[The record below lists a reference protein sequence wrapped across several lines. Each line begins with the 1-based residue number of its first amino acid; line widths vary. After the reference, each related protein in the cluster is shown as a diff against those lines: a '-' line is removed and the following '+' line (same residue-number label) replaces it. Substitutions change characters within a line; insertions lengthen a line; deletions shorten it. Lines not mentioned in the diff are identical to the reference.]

1 MAITTLENTKWTFKN
16 TLPFASYAGT
26 YNIIFSNDS
35 KSCTSLELTSN
46 KILYHYNG
54 GTLIAYQDGSWVNE
68 KRKTIYI
75 ADGADVTNSTLI
87 GFITNCATQ
96 QELPTYGIYNR
107 NKVVELA
114 KAFRA
119 KTGTTA
125 LLNHTKMI
133 DVVNNINLQKEELE
147 VTYNLD
153 FTNGNMVNTAP
164 TGKAF
169 SKVTIVKPSTLI
181 PSNIL
186 SPVEIAGVQGS
197 IETYATPEALGKV
210 YKFNISPTIPN
221 TAKTYIYNFKSNG
234 TQYTYLAMGNNIITY
249 ANSGGEDIVYNNG
262 WTNEEYRT
270 LCFEEVPQG
279 ELLTMLNSNAIRQNG
294 ELYFTENGE
303 TTLATQGKY
312 LDGNLKVIVNV
323 KQLDTSDANATS
335 SDIRYTKSAYVNG
348 TKVEG
353 SIQDY
358 ANETTNLF
366 SITANLT
373 NVSATIPQYIEENE
387 TITLAITADSGYA
400 LPDSISVSGCTYT
413 YNKDSGEI
421 SLSGASSDVV
431 IGVVGVEEVTYTW
444 KCTINNLGSS
454 STSNVTFNHEG
465 TMPTF
470 EEVTFNGDVFIKI
483 PTMYGKVNTV
493 VSNQI
498 TSFTIAN
505 GKVDDSFLPFP
516 VFVKEDGTS
525 IMSYVLMGK
534 YINNSTTTV
543 QSIPNTKPSKLQID
557 NARTIV
563 RTRGNG
569 YQLFDWMFQRLWQ
582 YLIICAMNTIN
593 TNSGSGLQTDG
604 LGIYWGASGIWIDG
618 ICHNSGVLAVSYK
631 PSKYV
636 NSATASTD
644 GYTSISYNLATPTP
658 SDQCISKLGYD
669 PNNPF
674 VNYPSAS
681 VKNSS
686 FNTYYCDYY
695 YYSSGSRPFCSIVG
709 DTSARYGA
717 FLCDGYDAWT
727 YTFGVR
733 LCYRPVDE

>member
-26 YNIIFSNDS
+26 YNIIFSNDG
-35 KSCTSLELTSN
+35 KSCTSLEVTSD

-54 GTLIAYQDGSWVNE
+54 GTLIAYQDGNWTNE

-75 ADGADVTNSTLI
+75 ADGTDVTNSTLI

-96 QELPTYGIYNR
+96 QALPTYGIYNR

-133 DVVNNINLQKEELE
+133 DVINNINLQKEELE

-153 FTNGNMVNTAP
+153 FTSGNMVNTAP

-186 SPVEIAGVQGS
+186 SPVEIAGIQGS
-197 IETYATPEALGKV
+197 IETYATPETLGKV

-221 TAKTYIYNFKSNG
+221 TAKTYIHNFKSNG

-358 ANETTNLF
+358 ANETANLF
-366 SITANLT
+366 SITRNLT
-373 NVSATIPQYIEENE
+373 NVSAIIPQYIEESE
-387 TITLAITADSGYA
+387 TIMLTITANSGYT

-413 YNKDSGEI
+413 YNKNSGEI
-421 SLSGASSDVV
+421 SLSGASGDVV
-431 IGVVGVEEVTYTW
+431 IEVVGVEEATEETW
-444 KCTINNLGSS
+444 VINENPNASTLPNTSINF
-454 STSNVTFNHEG
+454 TSNEMNFSSIHYFSSEDN
-465 TMPTF
+465 PA
-470 EEVTFNGDVFIKI
+470 
-483 PTMYGKVNTV
+483 
-493 VSNQI
+493 
-498 TSFTIAN
+498 TI
-505 GKVDDSFLPFP
+505 L
-516 VFVKEDGTS
+516 
-525 IMSYVLMGK
+525 Y
-534 YINNSTTTV
+534 
-543 QSIPNTKPSKLQID
+543 
-557 NARTIV
+557 
-563 RTRGNG
+563 
-569 YQLFDWMFQRLWQ
+569 
-582 YLIICAMNTIN
+582 
-593 TNSGSGLQTDG
+593 
-604 LGIYWGASGIWIDG
+604 
-618 ICHNSGVLAVSYK
+618 
-631 PSKYV
+631 
-636 NSATASTD
+636 
-644 GYTSISYNLATPTP
+644 
-658 SDQCISKLGYD
+658 
-669 PNNPF
+669 
-674 VNYPSAS
+674 
-681 VKNSS
+681 
-686 FNTYYCDYY
+686 
-695 YYSSGSRPFCSIVG
+695 G
-709 DTSARYGA
+709 DTHAWSMGVWINEA
-717 FLCDGYDAWT
+717 FRTAIFETAPTGELLSWLQANAT
-727 YTFGVR
+727 KQ
-733 LCYRPVDE
+733 